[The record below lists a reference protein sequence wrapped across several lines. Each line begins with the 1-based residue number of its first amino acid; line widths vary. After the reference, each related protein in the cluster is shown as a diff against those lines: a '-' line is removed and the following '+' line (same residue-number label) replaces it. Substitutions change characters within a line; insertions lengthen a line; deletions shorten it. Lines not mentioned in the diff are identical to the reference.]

1 VSKVEEVVAQCTNIL
16 PGHGPR
22 RSMKETFQDLVEG
35 LHGNE
40 SSDRYGEGEYLNN
53 FEAEVAEL
61 FGKEAAV
68 FMPSGTMGQQIALRI
83 WCEKRSNFSV
93 AMHPTAHPEIA
104 EHLGYQ
110 YLHGIKRIQFAAPEF
125 LGNRILNTND
135 LQELG
140 QEPGVIL
147 LELPYRPLGGEL
159 PE

>member
-1 VSKVEEVVAQCTNIL
+1 
-16 PGHGPR
+16 
-22 RSMKETFQDLVEG
+22 MKETFQDLVEG